1 MALPAQKTNREKRK
15 FLSVFLLQTKKRTS
29 ALFPVSVLFFSL
41 FSLFILFSL
50 LPMYD
55 GAVPPLGAC
64 REIPADAMPH
74 K

>member
-1 MALPAQKTNREKRK
+1 MALSAQKTNREKRK
-15 FLSVFLLQTKKRTS
+15 FLSVFLLPKTQKKNEIRPRP
-29 ALFPVSVLFFSL
+29 FVLFVFRNI
-41 FSLFILFSL
+41 FILFSL

>member
-41 FSLFILFSL
+41 FILFSL
-50 LPMYD
+50 PPMYD
-55 GAVPPLGAC
+55 GAVPLPEAC